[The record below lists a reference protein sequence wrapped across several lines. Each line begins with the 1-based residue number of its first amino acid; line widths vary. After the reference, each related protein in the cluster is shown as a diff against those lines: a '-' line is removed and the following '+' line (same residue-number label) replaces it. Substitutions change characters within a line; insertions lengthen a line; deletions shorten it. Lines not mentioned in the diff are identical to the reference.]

1 MNIRNKLI
9 GSLTMLTLSA
19 TAMAQG
25 EWTLQDCLDYAAKNN
40 IQIQKAQIAEQ
51 QGEVSLSQYRGQ
63 LLPSLS
69 FSTNQSL
76 GYRPFQETMAIVTD
90 GHVSNS
96 SKKVTEQGSYGL
108 NASWTV
114 WNGNVNRMNIRN
126 QKLKNQQA
134 SLTTQQNELTI
145 QERIT
150 NLYISILYSTEA
162 QHVAE
167 KLAETTK
174 MQWNRGQQMLE
185 NGKMAKADVTA
196 LQAQHEAALYDI
208 INSQTQVANFKR
220 QLKAL
225 LELDI
230 NTPFDVVSTE
240 PTDEQVMMPIPSAQ
254 SVYEQALV
262 SRPEIRNA
270 ELSIEEAELQ
280 EKIARAGYQP
290 TIALAGNINDSHYTG
305 SAKKTGEQMKTNLN
319 ASLGLNVQVPLFDQR
334 RTKSA
339 VAQAKLQR
347 TSSELDLRDKQLAL
361 SSTIEDYWLSAVNN
375 QQKYVSSRTTLS
387 SQQESYEQL
396 NEQFK
401 EGLKNIVE
409 LMQGRDNLLRAEQNM
424 LQSKYNTLLYMELL
438 KFYQK

>member
-1 MNIRNKLI
+1 MNIKTKLF
-9 GSLTMLTLSA
+9 GSLCVLALSA
-19 TAMAQG
+19 NTMAQG
-25 EWTLQDCLDYAAKNN
+25 QWTLQDCLDYALEHN
-40 IQIQKAQIAEQ
+40 IQIQKAQVAEQ
-51 QGEVSLSQYRGQ
+51 QGDVSLNQYRGQ

-69 FSTNQSL
+69 FSTSQSM
-76 GYRPFQETMAIVTD
+76 GIRPFQETMAIVTD

-114 WNGNVNRMNIRN
+114 WNGNVNRMNIQN

-134 SLTTQQNELTI
+134 TLTTEQNELTI

-162 QHVAE
+162 QHVSE

-174 MQWNRGQQMLE
+174 MQWDRGVQLLN

-240 PTDEQVMMPIPSAQ
+240 PTHEQVMMPIPSAS
-254 SVYEQALV
+254 SVFEQAVV

-270 ELSIEEAELQ
+270 ELSIEGAALQ

-290 TIALAGNINDSHYTG
+290 SISLAGNINDSHYTG
-305 SAKKTGEQMKTNLN
+305 SNKNTSQQMKSNLN
-319 ASLGLNVQVPLFDQR
+319 ASIGVNVQVPIFDQR

-339 VAQAKLQR
+339 VSQAKLQR
-347 TSSELDLRDKQLAL
+347 TTSELDLQDQKLAL
-361 SSTIEDYWLSAVNN
+361 SSTIEDYWLNAVNN
-375 QQKYVSSRTTLS
+375 QQKYLSSRATLS

-424 LQSKYNTLLYMELL
+424 LQSKYNTLLYIELL